1 MKIFFAFASK
11 AISFVILFL
20 LCKDGVLFTS
30 SKTFDASSIIFASL
44 LNFLAII
51 YITSLIFIFRGKP
64 FDLTTRHGDRILPN
78 LHNGT
83 HGIFKKAYRYNYGYI
98 FLRHKKSK
106 NKGVFSIGCWPLGVI
121 LIKGDLGLT
130 DSELEAV
137 IWHEIYHIQY
147 CNIAIRFFILFL
159 LKDILIPIGIAGF
172 FLCWAIFWQIGYFS
186 EFLADR
192 YAKAKSPGGQYLMT
206 AVKKLSGKTEIF
218 YEILEYIPF
227 LNIMLVTHPCK
238 AFRGYFVASS

>member
-1 MKIFFAFASK
+1 M
-11 AISFVILFL
+11 
-20 LCKDGVLFTS
+20 
-30 SKTFDASSIIFASL
+30 
-44 LNFLAII
+44 
-51 YITSLIFIFRGKP
+51 
-64 FDLTTRHGDRILPN
+64 
-78 LHNGT
+78 
-83 HGIFKKAYRYNYGYI
+83 
-98 FLRHKKSK
+98 
-106 NKGVFSIGCWPLGVI
+106 I

-159 LKDILIPIGIAGF
+159 LKDILIPVGIAGF
-172 FLCWAIFWQIGYFS
+172 FLWWAIFWQIGYFS